1 MSARSDET
9 AVDTQPIL
17 DRIVSSGLGAW
28 NFYFLAKLALVW
40 TGHLNFHVLPNMVFA
55 AALLLPWR
63 WGSKRA
69 KPWIGRARLAVAVPV
84 AVALLVHDTWYPP
97 LDRLLQQQ
105 SAVLQFTPDYL
116 IELVG
121 RFVNWPLLG
130 ALFVLIVMLWLLS
143 QWLRL
148 TTFTLLGLGWMM
160 VSAAVPEAALQPAAN
175 TPATADA
182 AAVASRGGVAV
193 SHGPATDANLNDQL
207 QKFYAAEAPLRTD
220 FKPIPA
226 GAAPFD
232 VLILQICSMDWDDL
246 SMVGLQDDPLFQ
258 RMDVM
263 FDHFNSATSY
273 SGPAGIRLLR
283 ASCGQTSNA
292 TLYQAAPQHCLLF
305 DNLRQLGFLPQM
317 QFNNDDDFD
326 HYLAEMR
333 EQGMPALTIP
343 ERDFKFQPTMS
354 TFSGHPLWNDRQV
367 LDAWWKQRLAQPAP
381 RVALFYDTISL
392 HDGNRYLL
400 PGGGSRLADYRSRA
414 HTLIGNLN
422 AFVDTLEHSG
432 RRVLLIIQA
441 EHGDNLRGDRM
452 QIPGMRD
459 IPSPAVTHVPAGVKL
474 IGFGGRDGA
483 PTVHVTALSSYLAMS
498 ELVARMAAQPTLD
511 RAKGFH
517 WQTVLAGLP
526 QIGTWVATN
535 GGVVVMKYDGVPYIR
550 LKEQGSWQKYPQ

>member
-1 MSARSDET
+1 MSARSDQT
-9 AVDTQPIL
+9 AGDTQPVHPAAL
-17 DRIVSSGLGAW
+17 SALGAW
-28 NFYFLAKLALVW
+28 NFYFLAKLALAW
-40 TGHLNFHVLPNMVFA
+40 TGHLNFHVLPNIVFA

-63 WGSKRA
+63 WGSKRVES
-69 KPWIGRARLAVAVPV
+69 WIGRARLAVAVPV

-97 LDRLLQQQ
+97 LDRLLQQRT
-105 SAVLQFTPDYL
+105 AVLQFTPDFL

-121 RFVNWPLLG
+121 RFVNWHLLG
-130 ALFVLIVMLWLLS
+130 ALFVLVVILWLLS

-148 TTFTLLGLGWMM
+148 TTFTLLGLGWMV
-160 VSAAVPEAALQPAAN
+160 VSAAVSESALQPPAN
-175 TPATADA
+175 TPATTGTVAGVSRDSA
-182 AAVASRGGVAV
+182 AL
-193 SHGPATDANLNDQL
+193 SHGPATDAKLDNQL
-207 QKFYAAEAPLRTD
+207 QEFYATESRLRAN

-246 SMVGLQDDPLFQ
+246 SIAGLQDNALFR
-258 RMDVM
+258 RMDVT
-263 FDHFNSATSY
+263 FDNFNSATSY

-283 ASCGQTSNA
+283 ASCGQTNNA
-292 TLYQAAPQHCLLF
+292 ALYQAAPPHCVLF

-317 QFNNDDDFD
+317 QLNNDDDFD
-326 HYLAEMR
+326 HYLDEMR
-333 EQGMPALTIP
+333 AQGLPALTIP

-354 TFSGHPLWNDRQV
+354 TFTGHPLWNDEQV
-367 LDAWWKQRLAQPAP
+367 LEAWWKRRLAQPAP

-414 HTLIGNLN
+414 QTLIGDLN
-422 AFVDTLEHSG
+422 AFIDTLEHSD
-432 RRVLLIIQA
+432 RKVLLIIDA

-459 IPSPAVTHVPAGVKL
+459 IPSPTITHVPAAVKL

-483 PTVHVTALSSYLAMS
+483 TTLHVTAPSSYLALS
-498 ELVARMAAQPTLD
+498 ELVARLAAQPTLD
-511 RAKGFH
+511 RTKGFD
-517 WQTVLAGLP
+517 WQTALAGLP
-526 QIGTWVATN
+526 QTRTWVAAN
-535 GGVVVMKYDGVPYIR
+535 GEVVVMKYDGAPYVR